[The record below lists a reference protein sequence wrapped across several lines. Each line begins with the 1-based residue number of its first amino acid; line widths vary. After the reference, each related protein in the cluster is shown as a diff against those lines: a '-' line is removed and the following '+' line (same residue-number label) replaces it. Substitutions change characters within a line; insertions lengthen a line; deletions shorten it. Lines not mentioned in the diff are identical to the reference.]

1 MCDDLRTRM
10 LRPISTRPPRA
21 SPLPLRRAVDDPAA
35 FDELY
40 DDLAERVLVFFVRRV
55 FDPQLALDLT
65 GETFAIAFQRRR
77 SFRGDTEAEQ
87 EGWIFSI
94 ARSQLS
100 RYWRRGRIEREALER
115 LGVEV
120 PRMGDD
126 EIERV
131 LELAGTEAVRARVAE
146 ELGRLPSDQRAAL
159 QAHVVEERSYAELA
173 AEWGVSEQA
182 IRARVSRGL
191 RSLGAT
197 LDRSL
202 REMA

>member
-1 MCDDLRTRM
+1 MSLF
-10 LRPISTRPPRA
+10 TRPPRA

-40 DDLAERVLVFFVRRV
+40 DDLAERVLVFFTRRV

-77 SFRGDTEAEQ
+77 SFRGDAEEEQ

-100 RYWRRGRIEREALER
+100 RYWRRGRIERRALGR

-120 PRMGDD
+120 PLMGDD

-131 LELAGTEAVRARVAE
+131 LELAGTEAVRARIAE
-146 ELGRLPSDQRAAL
+146 ELVRLPSEQRAAL
-159 QAHVVEERSYAELA
+159 QAHVVEERTYAELA

-182 IRARVSRGL
+182 LRARVSRGL

-197 LDRSL
+197 LDRPM
-202 REMA
+202 RETA

>member
-1 MCDDLRTRM
+1 M
-10 LRPISTRPPRA
+10 PFFKRPPRA
-21 SPLPLRRAVDDPAA
+21 SLPPLRRAVDDPAA

-40 DDLAERVLVFFVRRV
+40 DDLAERVLVFFTRRV

-77 SFRGDTEAEQ
+77 SFRGDTKGEQ

-100 RYWRRGRIEREALER
+100 RYWRRGRIERQALGR

-120 PRMGDD
+120 PLMGDD

-131 LELAGTEAVRARVAE
+131 LELAGTEAVRARIAE
-146 ELGRLPSDQRAAL
+146 ELVRLPSEQRAAL
-159 QAHVVEERSYAELA
+159 HAHVVEERPYAELA

-182 IRARVSRGL
+182 LRARVSRGL

-197 LDRSL
+197 LDQPM
-202 REMA
+202 RETA